1 MKFGLFYELQLPT
14 PWEEGDAN
22 RLFRETLEHVQLAE
36 KLGFDCIWAVEHHF
50 MEDHSLSSAP
60 GTWLAAAA
68 ALTSRI
74 RIGHGIACA
83 PPQFVHPAKL
93 AEHIAT
99 LDQISNGRVEFGTGE
114 SASRLELESFG
125 INPATKRQAWEES
138 VREIARMMAMTP
150 YPGHEGE
157 FFSMP
162 CRNLV
167 PKPCQQP
174 HPPLWV
180 AGKPDLAARHGMGCL
195 GFNALSGAGAKKAVD
210 EYYNR
215 FASECVPIG
224 HAVNP
229 NIAVLSQLHVHRDSN
244 IAHERGKHLR
254 FFGFSVGQYYL
265 QGEIRP
271 GRGDTW
277 SEFEKICD
285 SIPAMGADNPTAAI
299 GSVEEVR
306 AHVRALEDAGVD
318 QMLLMHQGG
327 KLPHEQN
334 CESVELFAR
343 EIMPEFQ
350 DREHER
356 EKRKAER
363 LAPAIDA
370 TMARKEWPRELTDE
384 EIPVITPYGYASFIP
399 TPEDEAEGPAGVSE
413 DTKGALGL
421 G

>member
-14 PWEEGDAN
+14 PWEEGGTN
-22 RLFRETLEHVQLAE
+22 RLFRETLEHVQLGE
-36 KLGFDCIWAVEHHF
+36 QLGFDCIWGVEHHF
-50 MEDHSLSSAP
+50 MEDHSLSSAT

-83 PPQFVHPAKL
+83 TPQFVHPARL

-99 LDQISNGRVEFGTGE
+99 LDQISDGRVEFGTGE
-114 SASRLELESFG
+114 SASRMELEAFG
-125 INPATKRQAWEES
+125 LDPAIKRQAWEES
-138 VREIARMMAMTP
+138 VREIASMMAMTP
-150 YPGHEGE
+150 YPGHDGD
-157 FFSMP
+157 FFQMP

-167 PKPCQQP
+167 PKPYQQP

-195 GFNALSGAGAKKAVD
+195 GFNALSGAGAKRAVD
-210 EYYNR
+210 EYYSR
-215 FASECVPIG
+215 FESECVPIG
-224 HAVNP
+224 HSVNP
-229 NIAVLSQLHVHRDSN
+229 NIAVLSQLHVHRDAEE
-244 IAHERGKHLR
+244 AHERGKHLR
-254 FFGFSVGQYYL
+254 FFGFSINKYYL
-265 QGEIRP
+265 DGEVRP
-271 GRGDTW
+271 GRGDSW
-277 SEFEKICD
+277 STFEEIRD
-285 SIPAMGADNPTAAI
+285 SIPPMGADNPTATI
-299 GSVEEVR
+299 GSVEQVR
-306 AHVRALEDAGVD
+306 AHVQALEDAGVD

-350 DREHER
+350 DREHSR
-356 EKRKAER
+356 EKQKAER

-370 TMARKEWPRELTDE
+370 AMARREWPRELTDD
-384 EIPVITPYGYASFIP
+384 EIPVVTPYGYASFIP
-399 TPEDEAEGPAGVSE
+399 SPEDDAELASVSE

-421 G
+421 N